1 MKKKRITVIL
11 FIVFFA
17 GLSLVLYP
25 SFSDYWNSF
34 TQSKAIVNYT
44 EIVADLDEDRYQE
57 MWEAAAAYN
66 QSLIGRAN
74 PYLLSDVQRS
84 QYNELL
90 NLTGTGVMAYV
101 EIPAIGVSLPIYH
114 GISDEVLKFA
124 IGHLDWSSLPV
135 GGAGTHCVVSG
146 HRGLP
151 SAKLF
156 TDLDEIVEG
165 DIFVLRVLDSI
176 LTYEVDRI
184 SIVEPTDTAQLLI
197 EEGSDYCTLVT
208 CTPYGINSHRLLI
221 RGHRIENQAQSRTV
235 RVVSEAIQIDPM
247 VVAPIVLIPIL
258 FVSIILLLLADKADA
273 RQRGGESDE
282 EEI

>member
-1 MKKKRITVIL
+1 
-11 FIVFFA
+11 
-17 GLSLVLYP
+17 
-25 SFSDYWNSF
+25 
-34 TQSKAIVNYT
+34 
-44 EIVADLDEDRYQE
+44 
-57 MWEAAAAYN
+57 
-66 QSLIGRAN
+66 
-74 PYLLSDVQRS
+74 
-84 QYNELL
+84 

-235 RVVSEAIQIDPM
+235 RVVSEAIRIDPM

>member
-90 NLTGTGVMAYV
+90 NLTGTGIMAYV

-135 GGAGTHCVVSG
+135 GGA
-146 HRGLP
+146 
-151 SAKLF
+151 
-156 TDLDEIVEG
+156 
-165 DIFVLRVLDSI
+165 
-176 LTYEVDRI
+176 
-184 SIVEPTDTAQLLI
+184 
-197 EEGSDYCTLVT
+197 
-208 CTPYGINSHRLLI
+208 
-221 RGHRIENQAQSRTV
+221 
-235 RVVSEAIQIDPM
+235 
-247 VVAPIVLIPIL
+247 
-258 FVSIILLLLADKADA
+258 
-273 RQRGGESDE
+273 
-282 EEI
+282 